1 MIRNLRA
8 SGLASAVAIYALLL
22 NALLVGF
29 VACPNTALAAVG
41 SGTVICHESGPVAA
55 PDGAPGSGDHH
66 ADLGCCGVYCF
77 GHATFDLP
85 QRPALP
91 PEPERIAGSHL
102 LIPADCDRPAAFAG
116 RLAQPRGPPAAA

>member
-8 SGLASAVAIYALLL
+8 SGLALAVAVYALLL

-41 SGTVICHESGPVAA
+41 PGAVICHESGAA
-55 PDGAPGSGDHH
+55 AEPDGAPGGSDRHV
-66 ADLGCCGVYCF
+66 DLGCCGIYCF

-91 PEPERIAGSHL
+91 PAPERIASAL
-102 LIPADCDRPAAFAG
+102 LIIPADADRPAAFAG